1 MKQIEYAKVMSNEEK
16 KSLIHFFKSKDEKQ
30 NSKCEKLMIDN
41 KDLLINAYMD
51 YNMKVISERD
61 MRLREVNKKINLW
74 NKKECVCGK
83 PMRFVDG
90 YGFWG
95 CTDYMNKEKEHSNFN
110 SSTAD
115 NLSNQFD
122 YCLKVRV
129 NKDWATEIIRDN
141 NFRDKIKAKQL
152 ILFYDSIGLEDL
164 RSKYGYKSTIE
175 SISSYVNANEESKKE
190 ERKVTDFMANIFG
203 IINSQLALKYKIQGE
218 KEKTCIIDL
227 ITSDDEDVFL
237 IEIKR
242 NTTNV
247 DDEQL
252 SLYNDIIKCVM
263 NTTGDTREL
272 TPLFIIS
279 NLDGYDD
286 PNEYF
291 FFENFDDITDKSELK
306 RIMKMFKHN

>member
-1 MKQIEYAKVMSNEEK
+1 MSSEEK
-16 KSLIHFFKSKDEKQ
+16 KSLISYFKNKNETQ
-30 NSKCEKLMIDN
+30 NSKSSKLMNDN
-41 KDLLINAYMD
+41 KNLFINSYLN

-61 MRLREVNKKINLW
+61 KRLHEINKKIDLW

-129 NKDWATEIIRDN
+129 NKDWATEIIREN
-141 NFRDKIKAKQL
+141 NFRGKIKAKQL
-152 ILFYDSIGLEDL
+152 ILFYKSIGLEDL
-164 RSKYGYKSTIE
+164 RVKYGYKSTIE

-190 ERKVTDFMANIFG
+190 ENEITDFMANIFG

-227 ITSDDEDVFL
+227 IVSDDEDVFL
-237 IEIKR
+237 IEVKR
-242 NTTNV
+242 NTMNV
-247 DDEQL
+247 DDNQL
-252 SLYNDIIKCVM
+252 SLYYELIRKIMDVSNDK
-263 NTTGDTREL
+263 REL